1 MLVSEK
7 ITYRYKKN
15 KRTILD
21 SVDYSLEEGQF
32 SAVMGESGSGKS
44 TFLAIMAGI
53 LKPVEGTVK
62 YNDVDLYE
70 LPDKELS
77 KIHRNSICYVPQSNI
92 MLKNITVL
100 ENIVNPY
107 IESDPEADLKK
118 KAISLLE
125 KLGIGNLA
133 ENYPYEL
140 SGGELKRASI
150 VRAALMGPKV
160 IIADEPTTGL
170 DKETGNRI
178 LSFLSEYAK
187 EGNSVLV
194 ATHDEHIEGYAN
206 RIIRLERR

>member
-1 MLVSEK
+1 MLTSEK
-7 ITYRYKKN
+7 VTYRYKKN
-15 KRTILD
+15 KRIILD
-21 SVDYSLEEGQF
+21 SVDFTLEEGQF

-44 TFLAIMAGI
+44 TFLAVMAGI
-53 LKPVEGTVK
+53 LKPLEGTVK
-62 YNDVDLYE
+62 YNDTDLYE
-70 LPDKELS
+70 LKDKDLS

-107 IESDPEADLKK
+107 IEAASEDDLKA
-118 KAISLLE
+118 KAISLLDN
-125 KLGIGNLA
+125 LGIGNLA

-150 VRAALMGPKV
+150 VRAALMDPKI

-178 LSFLSEYAK
+178 LGFLSEYAK

-194 ATHDEHIEGYAN
+194 ATHDEHIEGYADK
-206 RIIRLERR
+206 IIRLERK

>member
-1 MLVSEK
+1 MLTSEK
-7 ITYRYKKN
+7 VTYRYKKN
-15 KRTILD
+15 KRIILD
-21 SVDYSLEEGQF
+21 SVDFTLEEGQF

-44 TFLAIMAGI
+44 TFLAVIAGI
-53 LKPVEGTVK
+53 LKPLEGTVK
-62 YNDVDLYE
+62 YNDTDLYE
-70 LPDKELS
+70 LKDKELS

-107 IESDPEADLKK
+107 IEAASEDDLKA
-118 KAISLLE
+118 KAISLLDN
-125 KLGIGNLA
+125 LGIGNLA

-150 VRAALMGPKV
+150 VRAALMGPKI

-178 LSFLSEYAK
+178 LGFLSEYTK

-194 ATHDEHIEGYAN
+194 ATHDEHIEGYADK
-206 RIIRLERR
+206 IIRLERK

>member
-1 MLVSEK
+1 MMLVSEK

-15 KRTILD
+15 KRTILN

-125 KLGIGNLA
+125 KLGI
-133 ENYPYEL
+133 
-140 SGGELKRASI
+140 
-150 VRAALMGPKV
+150 
-160 IIADEPTTGL
+160 
-170 DKETGNRI
+170 
-178 LSFLSEYAK
+178 
-187 EGNSVLV
+187 
-194 ATHDEHIEGYAN
+194 
-206 RIIRLERR
+206 

>member
-1 MLVSEK
+1 MLTSENV
-7 ITYRYKKN
+7 TYRYKKN

-21 SVDYSLEEGQF
+21 SVNYSLEEGSF

-44 TFLAIMAGI
+44 TFLAVMAGI
-53 LKPVEGTVK
+53 LKPLEGTVR

-70 LPDKELS
+70 LKDKELS
-77 KIHRNSICYVPQSNI
+77 RIHRNSICYVPQSNI

-107 IESDPEADLKK
+107 LETASDEDLKEK
-118 KAISLLE
+118 TVSLLE

-133 ENYPYEL
+133 GNYPYEL

-150 VRAALMGPKV
+150 VRAALMDPKV

-187 EGNSVLV
+187 AGNSVLV
-194 ATHDEHIEGYAN
+194 ATHDEHIEGYADN
-206 RIIRLERR
+206 ILRLERS